1 MEDYTYK
8 FKEDIEVPK
17 VVMQKAN
24 DAFSQIRT
32 EGANMADMNEFK
44 KNKAKKEA
52 KKKARIF
59 KSQAAAI
66 AGVCLIAAG
75 SITAVAAVKHVW
87 SRGMQGT
94 FQPTEIQQQELT
106 DQGVAMVMSE
116 REDYSDMAVTEGG
129 LTVAPETVIAD
140 GKFLYMAF
148 SVSGYNP
155 GEGMEPG
162 FEYMNL
168 YQGDDP
174 DAVENALNGSASFY
188 DGIVA
193 DENGSPVYDD
203 GTALEKDADGNY
215 ITRYVDENGKM
226 EFVITAFVADK
237 NDSLLGKKIHV
248 DLTNFG
254 TVEKAGYDNCVTGSW
269 NFAIDLPDVS
279 SAKTIQV
286 DRKVGETDFTLDYIE
301 LSPVSIKLNFDVN
314 GEIIV
319 SEDMNGIPRFCG
331 VVLKDGTRLPFL
343 FGGGMTGYEDE
354 TMTKAYALSQF
365 DRVIDV
371 DQVASL
377 LFMPEGSSEQIEVP
391 VQ

>member
-1 MEDYTYK
+1 MEDHTYK

-24 DAFSQIRT
+24 EAFSQIRT

-44 KNKAKKEA
+44 KKKAKT
-52 KKKARIF
+52 KARIF

-75 SITAVAAVKHVW
+75 SITAVAAVNHVW

-94 FQPTEIQQQELT
+94 LQSTEIQQQELT

-116 REDYSDMAVTEGG
+116 QEDYSDMAVTEGG
-129 LTVAPETVIAD
+129 VTVAPETVIVD
-140 GKFLYMAF
+140 GRFLYMAF
-148 SVSGYNP
+148 SVSGYDLE
-155 GEGMEPG
+155 EGIEPG
-162 FEYMNL
+162 FEYMDL

-203 GTALEKDADGNY
+203 GTALEEDADGNY
-215 ITRYVDENGKM
+215 ISRYVDENGNL

-237 NDSLLGKKIHV
+237 NDSLLGKRIHV

-254 TVEKAGYDNCVTGSW
+254 TVAKAGFDNCVDGSW
-269 NFAIDLPDVS
+269 NFTIDLPDVS

-286 DRKVGETDFTLDYIE
+286 GQKVGETDFTLDRIE
-301 LSPVSIKLNFDVN
+301 LSSVSIQLNYDVN
-314 GEIIV
+314 GEIVV

-343 FGGGMTGYEDE
+343 FNGGMTGYEDD
-354 TMTKAYALSQF
+354 TMTEAYALSAF

-377 LFMPEGSSEQIEVP
+377 LIMPEGSSEQIEVP